1 MCFEVSQCPHPRVAR
16 SCSLHLHPGLL
27 LWTPG
32 LGPQPRP
39 SVCGAPPRSLTGS
52 RPWLGENA
60 ALAQILLL
68 PRPAAKKWWRGGAG
82 GSPQRGRC
90 WRQGPHMHIRCPV
103 SLGAPTSGWALAV
116 SCALRG
122 PRPAPAR
129 TVSATSALPRGRSL
143 GQRPAGV
150 TETVVEADSSH
161 LYPHHP
167 FRPGAFPAGPP
178 GNPAHPQLRGPLRS
192 ETFAGGVGFLP
203 LTACPPPPWPIGP
216 FLRLCAMEVSPAR
229 VAFPAPFPQFQ
240 TPSPEG

>member
-52 RPWLGENA
+52 RPWPGENA

-82 GSPQRGRC
+82 GSLQRGRC
-90 WRQGPHMHIRCPV
+90 WRQGTHMHIRCPV

-150 TETVVEADSSH
+150 TETVVEADSPTSAHTIPSAGAPSQQAH
-161 LYPHHP
+161 LETPP
-167 FRPGAFPAGPP
+167 IRSLEGPSTLKPLQGESVFFPS
-178 GNPAHPQLRGPLRS
+178 L
-192 ETFAGGVGFLP
+192 
-203 LTACPPPPWPIGP
+203 
-216 FLRLCAMEVSPAR
+216 
-229 VAFPAPFPQFQ
+229 PAPHPL
-240 TPSPEG
+240 GL